1 MLRSPIVTMVLSI
14 LFTIAAALTI
24 AAYRDLDGNREKL
37 ETLKI
42 RLRVMTHQKKDVEK
56 TQVQLDRLDGFMR
69 KAATLGLEQE
79 NWASY
84 DVNIQEPVTFAQ
96 MARILNQCVNTPD
109 YYFKPVSLQVKTQ
122 VKPDQTDL
130 KGASLP
136 AADDSFDPEKGDV
149 LLTLKGAF
157 VVMHR

>member
-1 MLRSPIVTMVLSI
+1 MLRSPLVTMVLSI
-14 LFTIAAALTI
+14 LFTVAAAFTI
-24 AAYRDLDGNREKL
+24 TAYHDLDGNREKL
-37 ETLKI
+37 DALKV
-42 RLRVMTHQKKDVEK
+42 RLRVMAHQKKDVEK
-56 TQVQLDRLDGFMR
+56 TQVQLNRLNGFMR

-84 DVNIQEPVTFAQ
+84 DVNIQAPVTFAQ

-109 YYFKPVSLQVKTQ
+109 YYFKPVSLQVKTN
-122 VKPDQTDL
+122 VKPDQTGL

-136 AADDSFDPEKGDV
+136 VTDDSFDPDKGDV

-157 VVMHR
+157 VVRHR

>member
-14 LFTIAAALTI
+14 LFMVTAAYTI
-24 AAYRDLDGNREKL
+24 AAYSDLDSKRDKL
-37 ETLKI
+37 ETLKV
-42 RLRVMTHQKKDVEK
+42 RLRVMNHQKKDVEK
-56 TQVQLDRLDGFMR
+56 TQVQFDRLNGFMQ

-84 DVNIQEPVTFAQ
+84 DVNIQEPVTYAQ

-109 YYFKPVSLQVKTQ
+109 YYFKPLSLQVKTN
-122 VKPDQTDL
+122 VKSDQTNL
-130 KGASLP
+130 KGTSLP
-136 AADDSFDPEKGDV
+136 AGDDVFDPDKGDV

-157 VVMHR
+157 VVRHR

>member
-14 LFTIAAALTI
+14 LFTVAAALTI
-24 AAYRDLDGNREKL
+24 SAHRDLAGNREKW
-37 ETLKI
+37 ETLKV
-42 RLRVMTHQKKDVEK
+42 RLRVMSHQKKDVEK
-56 TQVQLDRLDGFMR
+56 TQVQLARLNGFMR

-96 MARILNQCVNTPD
+96 MARILNQCINTPD
-109 YYFKPVSLQVKTQ
+109 YYFKPVSLQVKTN
-122 VKPDQTDL
+122 VKPDQTSL

-136 AADDSFDPEKGDV
+136 AADDSFDPGKGDV

-157 VVMHR
+157 VVRHK